1 MTILGDLRIVDL
13 TGDQGAYA
21 GKLLGDL
28 GAEVVRLVG
37 PEGDP
42 LAGVPPIAGPD
53 DLLGSLSYQHYL
65 TGRRSVVVDPQAPDG
80 ARTVA
85 ELLQGA
91 DALLESLATPGRRRW
106 GVEDHRLHA
115 DHPGLVHVSIS
126 GYGRTGPL
134 AEVPWTEITAA
145 AAGGLLYLIGEPDR
159 PPVQLGG
166 HQLYHLTA
174 MYAAAAVLMGIRRSW
189 LNGRGACVD
198 LSMQEVA
205 FSITG
210 DRQPTIVQALTGVSP
225 RRTGNQTPH
234 FYPYRN
240 FPCHDGWVTICALEP
255 KQWAALSEWIAEAT
269 GDGAILDPRFGGR
282 GYDRV
287 PYADELGPLIRAF
300 CMRFDKRTLYIE
312 GQARGIPIMPASSV
326 ADLLV
331 DPQLEAR
338 NFFQDLTLGTGRTVR
353 IPGRPYRLN
362 GGVEPIHA
370 APEPGGER
378 AQDLGVRAVDP
389 PAPDRGERHRSWLP
403 LEGIRVVEVGWYVA
417 APWIGIQMARQ
428 GAEVIKVET
437 SKSVDIMRRV
447 PIIDDVPTGA
457 DYASF
462 GGGKRSITLDVR
474 TTEGRELLQRLV
486 GVSDVV
492 TENFSLEAG
501 RRFGLDWRTISEAN
515 PRAILLRMPGFGLD
529 GPTSEFVSY
538 GMAMAALAG
547 LDLITGYE
555 DGPPGGNSISYPDY
569 VAAHHGLVA
578 ILAALHDRERT
589 GRGQQIE
596 LSQFESAVTLL
607 GPAFLDYQI
616 NGVVAGRHGNRN
628 VRWAPQGV
636 YPALGDDRWFALSIR
651 TDAEWAAFARI
662 LPGRMTAAALS
673 TVDGRRAAQSSID
686 EQIAE
691 WGRSITAEAAVETLR
706 SLGVA
711 ASVVATAAD
720 ILGDPQLA
728 ARRFL
733 RRLDV
738 PGYGTLSFARSPITL
753 DRATGLP
760 HLPHRLGQDNKH
772 VFQGLLGLG
781 SAEYRARIEE
791 GVIL

>member
-1 MTILGDLRIVDL
+1 MTILADLRIVDL
-13 TGDQGAYA
+13 TGDQGAYT

-28 GAEVVRLVG
+28 GVDVVRVVG
-37 PEGDP
+37 PEGDA
-42 LAGVPPIAGPD
+42 LAAVPPMAGPD
-53 DLLGSLSYQHYL
+53 DPLGSLSYQHYL
-65 TGRRSVVVDPQAPDG
+65 TGRRSVFVDAQAPDG
-80 ARTVA
+80 IRTMA
-85 ELLQGA
+85 ELLHGS
-91 DALLESLATPGRRRW
+91 DALVESLATWDRSRW
-106 GVEDHRLHA
+106 GIDDGRLHA
-115 DHPGLVHVSIS
+115 DHPRLVHVSIS

-134 AEVPWTEITAA
+134 AETPWTEITGA

-166 HQLYHLTA
+166 YQLSHLTS
-174 MYAAAAVLMGIRRSW
+174 MYAAAAVLMGIRRSRRS
-189 LNGRGACVD
+189 GRGSCID

-210 DRQPTIVQALTGVSP
+210 DRQPTIMQTLTGVSP
-225 RRTGNQTPH
+225 GRTGNQTPH

-255 KQWAALSEWIAEAT
+255 KQWAALSEWIAEGT
-269 GDGAILDPRFGGR
+269 GEEAILGPRFGGR

-287 PYADELGPLIRAF
+287 PYAEELEPLIRSF
-300 CMRFDKRTLYIE
+300 CMRLDKRTLYLE
-312 GQARGIPIMPASSV
+312 GQARGIPIMPANSV

-338 NFFQDLTLGTGRTVR
+338 RFFQDLTLGTGRTVR
-353 IPGRPYRLN
+353 IPGRPYRLAE
-362 GGVEPIHA
+362 GADPIRP
-370 APEPGGER
+370 APLPGGEV
-378 AQDLGVRAVDP
+378 AVTWGVRPADP
-389 PAPDRGERHRSWLP
+389 PAPDPGERTRSRLP
-403 LEGIRVVEVGWYVA
+403 LQGIRVLEVGWYVA

-474 TTEGRELLQRLV
+474 TPKGRELLRRLV
-486 GVSDVV
+486 GLSDVV

-501 RRFGLDWRTISEAN
+501 RRFGLDWPTISDAN
-515 PRAILLRMPGFGLD
+515 PGAILLRMPGFGLE

-578 ILAALHDRERT
+578 ILAALHDRDRT
-589 GRGQQIE
+589 GKGRQIE
-596 LSQFESAVTLL
+596 LSQFESAVALL

-616 NGVVAGRHGNRN
+616 NGVIAGRHGNHD

-636 YPALGDDRWFALSIR
+636 YPARGDDRWFALSIR
-651 TDAEWAAFARI
+651 TDAEWAAFAKM
-662 LPGRMTAAALS
+662 LPGPMTSASLS
-673 TVDGRRAAQSSID
+673 SVDGRRPAQGVID
-686 EQIAE
+686 QRIGE
-691 WGRSITAEAAVETLR
+691 WGRSRTAEAAVAALR
-706 SLGVA
+706 SIGVA

-728 ARRFL
+728 ARHFL
-733 RRLDV
+733 RRLNV
-738 PGYGTLSFARSPITL
+738 PEYGPLTFARSPIAL
-753 DRATGLP
+753 DHATGLP
-760 HLPHRLGQDNKH
+760 ELPHALGEDNEY

-781 SAEYRARIEE
+781 STEYQACVEE